1 MAIKVK
7 HEGSVA
13 SRLAASASGG
23 SAKRAMEAAALAKP
37 SQIQTLSPA
46 HASAPSAAAPHAQLI
61 SAPGGGA
68 HAQLI
73 HGGGGI
79 GATSRLGGGW
89 GSRSGA
95 ATSAQSG
102 GDGEYKVT
110 GSSIFNRPDDAS
122 VWDSTTRQ
130 WVRRYLP
137 GEKEAEIQ
145 QRVGDVKNSQ
155 LEDMYEFKLSADQ
168 KNELARINKAIED
181 ARKSGRYTDAE
192 MAELE
197 RQADAQRLGIK
208 PLPTVKDEP
217 QKPNVQMIDGR
228 PFVQNGNRW
237 DPVEE
242 PKAEKRLTL
251 NDVLRNVPTEKWVQG
266 EKGPEQVA
274 LTMDER
280 LDMAQT
286 ILDRMYPKPAEAEPN
301 PAVPGTDPLLAARL
315 GFGQLI
321 GPTPANAA
329 ALADPLNAQSAA
341 PAPVATQAPA
351 TPAPAP
357 TETEVSK
364 AKEEED
370 EFAAYKRK

>member
-1 MAIKVK
+1 MTF
-7 HEGSVA
+7 
-13 SRLAASASGG
+13 
-23 SAKRAMEAAALAKP
+23 
-37 SQIQTLSPA
+37 IQPHLISA
-46 HASAPSAAAPHAQLI
+46 HAPLI
-61 SAPGGGA
+61 SAPHVA
-68 HAQLI
+68 PRQ
-73 HGGGGI
+73 
-79 GATSRLGGGW
+79 TKVDD
-89 GSRSGA
+89 
-95 ATSAQSG
+95 T
-102 GDGEYKVT
+102 EYKIT
-110 GSSIFNRPDDAS
+110 GTDWRVRPDKES
-122 VWDSTTRQ
+122 VWREDTKQ
-130 WVRRYLP
+130 WSRRYLP

-251 NDVLRNVPTEKWVQG
+251 NDVLRNVPTEKWEQG

-315 GFGQLI
+315 GLGQLI

-329 ALADPLNAQSAA
+329 ALADPLNGMQPPAA
-341 PAPVATQAPA
+341 PAPA

-357 TETEVSK
+357 TETEGSK